1 MKVGIVGL
9 GYVGIPLASLCAKKN
24 DVLGFDIDI
33 KKVESINSGTCPI
46 VDEFVMKD
54 FNESPFKATC
64 DFSLLEEMDIIV
76 VCVPTPVDSSKKP
89 QLKYLESATKSI
101 AKRLKRGQLIII
113 ESTIY
118 PGTTEELVVP
128 ILEGENNIEPIK
140 VFENLYLIPSD
151 VDIKKHNSE
160 KIVGG
165 SKLRKI
171 RQNETI
177 KTFDIVFIDTPPT
190 MSSLVQEAL
199 STSDYYFIPSKPEFL
214 AVEGV
219 GQAMSFAKQTISEV
233 PHTDPHF
240 LGVVLNQVDTRRA
253 SYHDFV
259 SELKQILSDKL
270 FTTHI
275 SQLTEIADSPFYAKT
290 VLDFSEYS
298 KARIEFEELS
308 SELLEKVGL

>member
-1 MKVGIVGL
+1 MIKKTNDDSIAFDQASNKIENL
-9 GYVGIPLASLCAKKN
+9 KNASLWDSFRERPFNRVPHLNTKP
-24 DVLGFDIDI
+24 DFLF
-33 KKVESINSGTCPI
+33 INACKADGLE
-46 VDEFVMKD
+46 V
-54 FNESPFKATC
+54 SPN
-64 DFSLLEEMDIIV
+64 
-76 VCVPTPVDSSKKP
+76 
-89 QLKYLESATKSI
+89 Q
-101 AKRLKRGQLIII
+101 
-113 ESTIY
+113 
-118 PGTTEELVVP
+118 
-128 ILEGENNIEPIK
+128 ILEGENKIEPIK

-275 SQLTEIADSPFYAKT
+275 FRPK
-290 VLDFSEYS
+290 
-298 KARIEFEELS
+298 
-308 SELLEKVGL
+308 

>member
-1 MKVGIVGL
+1 
-9 GYVGIPLASLCAKKN
+9 
-24 DVLGFDIDI
+24 
-33 KKVESINSGTCPI
+33 
-46 VDEFVMKD
+46 
-54 FNESPFKATC
+54 
-64 DFSLLEEMDIIV
+64 
-76 VCVPTPVDSSKKP
+76 
-89 QLKYLESATKSI
+89 
-101 AKRLKRGQLIII
+101 
-113 ESTIY
+113 
-118 PGTTEELVVP
+118 
-128 ILEGENNIEPIK
+128 
-140 VFENLYLIPSD
+140 
-151 VDIKKHNSE
+151 
-160 KIVGG
+160 
-165 SKLRKI
+165 
-171 RQNETI
+171 
-177 KTFDIVFIDTPPT
+177 

-308 SELLEKVGL
+308 SELLEKVGLWKDP